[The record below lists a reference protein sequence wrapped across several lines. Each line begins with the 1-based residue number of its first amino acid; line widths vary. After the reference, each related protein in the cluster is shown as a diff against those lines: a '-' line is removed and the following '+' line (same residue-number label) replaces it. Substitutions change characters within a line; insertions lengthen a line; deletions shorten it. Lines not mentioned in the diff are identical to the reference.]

1 MSTQRQ
7 RVARR
12 VARILA
18 QAWPSV
24 RAFFFFEATVHDA
37 YTYRY
42 RHVGYRRKLS
52 QPFDAKAPKKK
63 KNYIKT
69 LGTYADLSIPPAAAT
84 TAGSSSPPSPGQTK
98 LHCLKVLRKAAQDTR
113 RHRRVESIT
122 GSPSAGDHPQTSS
135 TMDPGSLSTNN
146 AAAGKIE
153 PAPLSH
159 LPQDPKLPSHPQK
172 KRPTY
177 LSAFQANGLPTV
189 YSRTELPRRETNL
202 HGFAV
207 SAGAE
212 HQRGEEESEK
222 TYSATTPP
230 PSPRRCRLET

>member
-1 MSTQRQ
+1 MMRTHTDTDMWDTEGSCPNLLTQRPLRKRKITLRSLEPMQ
-7 RVARR
+7 TSRFRRRRRPLLEARR
-12 VARILA
+12 RHPL
-18 QAWPSV
+18 V
-24 RAFFFFEATVHDA
+24 R
-37 YTYRY
+37 R
-42 RHVGYRRKLS
+42 S
-52 QPFDAKAPKKK
+52 
-63 KNYIKT
+63 
-69 LGTYADLSIPPAAAT
+69 SIA
-84 TAGSSSPPSPGQTK
+84 SR
-98 LHCLKVLRKAAQDTR
+98 LRKAAQDTR

-177 LSAFQANGLPTV
+177 LSPFQANGLPTV